1 MNINEILAKEDA
13 AFNKRHGMNGQ
24 VADEADPDLSA
35 AVMES
40 LMGGNA
46 YEEDKGV
53 IPKKRTGK
61 TLSKNAGP
69 VKTTTRKAHVRKIAT
84 LETVDFNDVDATRNA
99 ILSDMFDVAPEQT
112 SVLET
117 QSGNIINKNILLED
131 LKQVFKKHGFNPEL
145 AAEQQ
150 VLGTL
155 VSNLHSVNLI
165 KRKF

>member
-84 LETVDFNDVDATRNA
+84 LETVDFNDVDATRDA
-99 ILSDMFDVAPEQT
+99 VLSDMFGVAPEQQIKT
-112 SVLET
+112 KPE
-117 QSGNIINKNILLED
+117 NRINKNVLLED

>member
-46 YEEDKGV
+46 YEEDEV
-53 IPKKRTGK
+53 IPIIPKKRTGK
-61 TLSKNAGP
+61 TSGKKAVPKKRPVP
-69 VKTTTRKAHVRKIAT
+69 VKKVAT
-84 LETVDFNDVDATRNA
+84 LETVDFNDVDATRDA
-99 ILSDMFDVAPEQT
+99 VLSDMFGVAPEQQIKT
-112 SVLET
+112 KPE
-117 QSGNIINKNILLED
+117 NRINKNVLLED
-131 LKQVFKKHGFNPEL
+131 LKQVFKKHGFNPDL

-155 VSNLHSVNLI
+155 ISNLHNV
-165 KRKF
+165 KR